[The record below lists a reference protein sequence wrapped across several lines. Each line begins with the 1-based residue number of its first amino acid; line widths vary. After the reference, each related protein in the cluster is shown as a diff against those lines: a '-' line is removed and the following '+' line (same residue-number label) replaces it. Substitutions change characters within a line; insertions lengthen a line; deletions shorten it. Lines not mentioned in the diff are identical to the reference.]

1 MNPFAGWREEGV
13 EAYLLRRLV
22 TVAVLIFPSACMLVD
37 KSDSACLLLLGLAG
51 VWIWIRQGFR
61 SGLSRQEWL
70 LAGAYAGFFLTAVL
84 AFYLGEQ
91 TDEGFRLLGRYLRFA
106 FALPALI
113 VLRRYRPSALIVWAG
128 LGVGA
133 LLLGVDGLWERLG
146 AQGFLRPEGD
156 TNLAI
161 LFGDL
166 ALLTAFCFAAGYVY
180 IDGLLPRLGP
190 WLMAAGVISGL
201 SACFLSGARGA
212 WVAVPV
218 LLVLF
223 LGARHV
229 LRRRTVVIGGGAIAA
244 LFAALY
250 LLPQSHVQERLTAG
264 VSQVRSYWH
273 AAEDIRRLQGE
284 SVCLDQ
290 ADVLQEWLAAQV
302 RRQGR
307 KLMAEV
313 VTEQGADAQ
322 ALAAFGC
329 AHGAVLHVQNGATGL
344 ARLWLPRSMR
354 PGEDAATTLFVRG
367 RGELQFAAYRPSI
380 RKVSSD
386 AYRAVQLT
394 APARFGRRLSV
405 EVPGGKSLWL
415 APRETA
421 PGEYRYTL
429 MRSSIGQRLEMWYA
443 AARLFR
449 NEPLFGAGTGAF
461 QHATRTLIQAG
472 AVAPFIAEYDH
483 PHDDYWDALSSR
495 GLVGLLAL
503 LALLG
508 VPAWLF
514 TGALKS
520 SAAQRS
526 TAGLGGLLVVTG
538 FAVFGLTETMFI
550 HSVAITWYVI
560 MTLVFH
566 VLADD
571 PGAAGRDAGQ
581 L

>member
-1 MNPFAGWREEGV
+1 MNLLTGWREEGA

-37 KSDSACLLLLGLAG
+37 KSDSACLLMLGLAG
-51 VWIWIRQGFR
+51 VWIWIRQGFK
-61 SGLSRQEWL
+61 SGLSRREWL

-113 VLRRYRPSALIVWAG
+113 VLKRYRPSALVVWSG

-133 LLLGVDGLWERLG
+133 LLLGVDGVWERLG
-146 AQGFLRPEGD
+146 ARGFLRPEGD

-180 IDGLLPRLGP
+180 IDSLLPRLGP

-212 WVAVPV
+212 WVAVPA

-229 LRRRTVVIGGGAIAA
+229 LRRRTVLIGSSAIAA
-244 LFAALY
+244 LFALLY
-250 LLPQSHVQERLTAG
+250 LLPQSHVRERLTAG

-273 AAEDIRRLQGE
+273 AAEGIRRQQGE

-290 ADVLQEWLAAQV
+290 AEVLQEWLAAKE
-302 RRQGR
+302 RWQGR
-307 KLMAEV
+307 RFKVEV
-313 VTEQGADAQ
+313 VTEQGPYARMLT
-322 ALAAFGC
+322 ALGC
-329 AHGAVLHVQNGATGL
+329 LDGAVLHIRNDGFKPAHI
-344 ARLWLPRSMR
+344 WLPRVTQL
-354 PGEDAATTLFVRG
+354 GEAAATTLLVRG
-367 RGELQFAAYRPSI
+367 LGELQFAMYPPSVREI
-380 RKVSSD
+380 SSGG
-386 AYRAVQLT
+386 YQTVQLS
-394 APARFGRRLSV
+394 APAHFGRRLSV
-405 EVPGGKSLWL
+405 VVPAGGDLWL
-415 APRETA
+415 APRETS

-443 AARLFR
+443 AARLFQTK
-449 NEPLFGAGTGAF
+449 PLFGAGTGAF
-461 QHATRTLIQAG
+461 QHATRGLIQAG
-472 AVAPFIAEYDH
+472 AVAPFIAGYDH

-495 GLVGLLAL
+495 GLIGFLAL

-514 TGALKS
+514 AGALKS
-520 SAAQRS
+520 SEPQRS
-526 TAGLGGLLVVTG
+526 TAGLGGLLVVAG

-560 MTLVFH
+560 MTLVFY

-571 PGAAGRDAGQ
+571 PGAAGRDAG
-581 L
+581 